1 MKNSK
6 KPKLKKK
13 ILPKFGLTLECRVLK
28 RRKKCLG
35 EGRQEIPLKDSSFL
49 AIRGMQ
55 IKSTWRFYL
64 TPVRLGK
71 IKGTISTKCW
81 NGIEKGSLTIGDCKL
96 IQPLW
101 KLVWRILKK
110 LKVNLVYD
118 AATPVLRRY
127 AQRT

>member
-6 KPKLKKK
+6 KQKLLKNPFQK
-13 ILPKFGLTLECRVLK
+13 IGLTLECRVLK
-28 RRKKCLG
+28 RRKTCLG

-49 AIRGMQ
+49 AVRGMQ

-71 IKGTISTKCW
+71 IKGKIRSKCW
-81 NGIEKGSLTIGDCKL
+81 NGIEKGSLTVGDCKL

-118 AATPVLRRY
+118 TITPVLRRY